1 MYPGH
6 LLLACVVA
14 LQQSQREPFI
24 KGTFSNR
31 VSHKVSRPLS
41 LVTVKIRKLPE
52 GTGMY
57 AVCCGVGQAPDLQPA
72 FVRPSAHPPSANSQ
86 PQTSLHI
93 VMFL

>member
-1 MYPGH
+1 MYPAH

-57 AVCCGVGQAPDLQPA
+57 AVCCGAGQLPTSSLHSYVLQPILHLLILSLREA
-72 FVRPSAHPPSANSQ
+72 FV
-86 PQTSLHI
+86 L
-93 VMFL
+93 